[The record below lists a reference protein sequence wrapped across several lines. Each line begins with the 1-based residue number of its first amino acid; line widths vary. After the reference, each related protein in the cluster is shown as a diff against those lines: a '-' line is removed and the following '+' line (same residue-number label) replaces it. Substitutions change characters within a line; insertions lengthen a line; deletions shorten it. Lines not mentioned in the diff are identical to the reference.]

1 MHLKMMS
8 LGRSWDPDRGKYLEH
23 RPVDGAKAPIFPSD
37 FHPLVERAIKD
48 SRALIEINCKSTAAE
63 DILPPLSPNICVVNF
78 YSESGRLGLHQ
89 VCSVNFLV
97 LVAVFS
103 YTFYVAL
110 CIVLY

>member
-8 LGRSWDPDRGKYLEH
+8 LGRSWDPDRGEYAEH

-48 SRALIEINCKSTAAE
+48 SHALIERNLKSTAAE
-63 DILPPLSPNICVVNF
+63 VILPPLSPNICVVNF

-89 VCSVNFLV
+89 VCSVNFLIV
-97 LVAVFS
+97 VTVFS